1 MPRPSFATSLFVAG
15 CTLLA
20 GSLQVR
26 ACSGAS
32 DAKPLY
38 RNYRAAGTDHFYT
51 ADLAESVAASHN
63 QWVSEGIR
71 ALVFTTQ
78 VPGSVRFHRLWSAS
92 AVDHFYTIDA
102 NEAAS
107 TIASGA
113 FVSEDDGHTPLFIY
127 PHGTL
132 RQRPRDGAVGSGW
145 KYEKIAGYV
154 FPPDANTGST
164 TTTTKGTTT
173 QTTQTTT
180 ASGTDTVA
188 APVIPPFTSETTST
202 TSTSGLDDFTGP
214 VLPAPTS
221 LLPSGTALADSNAGS
236 GSGGG
241 GSNAGVA
248 SSSSLSIERVVGMCG
263 LLMVGLVRL
272 F

>member
-51 ADLAESVAASHN
+51 
-63 QWVSEGIR
+63 GIR

-92 AVDHFYTIDA
+92 AGAFCFLLANVPFYRSFAGGNASDHFYT
-102 NEAAS
+102 
-107 TIASGA
+107 
-113 FVSEDDGHTPLFIY
+113 VSVAE
-127 PHGTL
+127 
-132 RQRPRDGAVGSGW
+132 RDGAVGSGW

-164 TTTTKGTTT
+164 TTTTKGYY
-173 QTTQTTT
+173 
-180 ASGTDTVA
+180 ADHA
-188 APVIPPFTSETTST
+188 
-202 TSTSGLDDFTGP
+202 DDNRD
-214 VLPAPTS
+214 
-221 LLPSGTALADSNAGS
+221 GTALADSNAGS